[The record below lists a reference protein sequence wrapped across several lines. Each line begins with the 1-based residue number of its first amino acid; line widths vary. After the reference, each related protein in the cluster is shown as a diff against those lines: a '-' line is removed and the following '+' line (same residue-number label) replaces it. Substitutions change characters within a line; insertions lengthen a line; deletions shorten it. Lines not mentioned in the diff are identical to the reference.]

1 VRVAVLSDIHGVLPA
16 LEAVLAEPDVAAADL
31 VVLTG
36 DLAAGPQPAETI
48 DVLRDLGDGAVWV
61 RGNADRELVAYR
73 TGEQSSI
80 PDPISPWA
88 AEQLR
93 PDQLDLLA
101 DLPLSATIEIS
112 GLGSAVF
119 CHATPRDD
127 EEVVL
132 VDSRPERW
140 TEVFAGLDASVRAV
154 VCGHT
159 HMPFTRLADRRLVVN
174 PGSVGMPYGGA
185 GAHWALLGPG
195 VELRVTEF
203 DIDMACDRIAAASG
217 YPEAREW
224 AEYYVRSSASD
235 FEAIAAF
242 GPRDGRDGVA

>member
-31 VVLTG
+31 LVLTG
-36 DLAAGPQPAETI
+36 DLAAGPQPVETI
-48 DVLRDLGDGAVWV
+48 DVLRDLGDQAVWV

-101 DLPLSATIEIS
+101 GLPLSATVEIS

-242 GPRDGRDGVA
+242 GPRDGRDVVA

>member
-1 VRVAVLSDIHGVLPA
+1 MRVAVLSDIHGVLPA

-48 DVLRDLGDGAVWV
+48 DALRDLGDRAVWV

-101 DLPLSATIEIS
+101 GLPLTASVQVS
-112 GLGSAVF
+112 GLGAVVF

-185 GAHWALLGPG
+185 GAHWALMGPG

-203 DIDMACDRIAAASG
+203 DIDKACDRIAAESG
-217 YPEAREW
+217 YSEAREW
-224 AEYYVRSSASD
+224 AEYYVRSTASD
-235 FEAIAAF
+235 LEALAAF
-242 GPRDGRDGVA
+242 GPHDGRQ